1 MMLSECRGFS
11 GEFSFSFLRDVEPDP
26 DKKWN
31 VLPLVSF
38 IVNTRGER
46 DTVFLYMIIIESYVE
61 PKKRQ
66 AIYKHFALCPCA

>member
-31 VLPLVSF
+31 VLPLVCF

-46 DTVFLYMIIIESYVE
+46 DTVFCI
-61 PKKRQ
+61 
-66 AIYKHFALCPCA
+66 